1 MSKVK
6 VKQQRQILELHPFV
20 TYVTD
25 FIAKLGNRFRTLGE
39 KSSIFGIT
47 HNITVM
53 TLVKHLSLT
62 HNVNIS

>member
-6 VKQQRQILELHPFV
+6 VKQQRQILELHSFV

-39 KSSIFGIT
+39 
-47 HNITVM
+47 
-53 TLVKHLSLT
+53 
-62 HNVNIS
+62 